1 MRALVLAVAVLAAPA
16 LAEPVRYTIDTKT
29 GLTSRSTE
37 NGLYNAVWRLVGPV
51 AKAMGLST
59 EETECAKATAAQRL
73 LEVARDALQGAL
85 FDPLGGLSE
94 AERFFRR
101 GQDDWCNKAGGMK
114 GAEAMKPSLERAQ
127 SFIRPFLSERF
138 QELKDAQSRPLTPA
152 EVAAVIAAAL
162 VALPVLAPL

>member
-1 MRALVLAVAVLAAPA
+1 MRAFVLAVALLAAPA

-29 GLTSRSTE
+29 GLASRGTE

-51 AKAMGLST
+51 AKALGLST
-59 EETECAKATAAQRL
+59 EETGCAKVTAAQRL
-73 LEVARDALQGAL
+73 LELTREATRDAM

-94 AERFFRR
+94 AERFFQK
-101 GQDDWCNKAGGMK
+101 GQDDWCNKAGGGR
-114 GAEAMKPSLERAQ
+114 GAEAMKPSLDNAQ

-138 QELKDAQSRPLTPA
+138 QELKDAQSKPLTPTG
-152 EVAAVIAAAL
+152 VAAVIAAAL